1 MWNRELLMVV
11 CVQWLLADL
20 WAKGIFSPI
29 YTTQVECTSWTLSK
43 VFYMGTE
50 LLSLCT
56 LVLYKVFPV
65 CSAVVI
71 QNSYDKSW
79 ISLNQWMVRSWY
91 QDSYSISLDRE
102 GKVKKPTTM
111 WLVSTVLKL
120 IPGIWPK
127 LHSLLLW
134 NLEMN
139 LR

>member
-20 WAKGIFSPI
+20 WAKGIFSHI

-43 VFYMGTE
+43 VFYMRTE

-71 QNSYDKSW
+71 QNNYDKSW
-79 ISLNQWMVRSWY
+79 NSLNQWMVRSWY